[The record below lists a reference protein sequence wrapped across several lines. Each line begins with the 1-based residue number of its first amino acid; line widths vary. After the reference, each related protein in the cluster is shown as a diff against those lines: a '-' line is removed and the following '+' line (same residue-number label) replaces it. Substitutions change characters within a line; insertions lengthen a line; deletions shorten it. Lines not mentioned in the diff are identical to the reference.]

1 MTPLRA
7 TATLGADEVF
17 VALADPTRWRLLNL
31 LATQGEGT
39 ATTLAEMMPVSRV
52 AVTKHLAVLDR
63 AGLVRGRRRGREV
76 RYVVRPE
83 RLEATARWLAGVAS
97 EWETRLSA
105 IKRIAELQPSAI
117 SNAAI
122 SHQPSAISSTPS
134 GRVSRKGGIPG
145 AR

>member
-1 MTPLRA
+1 MTPLRTA
-7 TATLGADEVF
+7 TTLGADEVF

-39 ATTLAEMMPVSRV
+39 ATTLAEVMPVSRV

-83 RLEATARWLAGVAS
+83 RLEATARWLAGIAS
-97 EWETRLSA
+97 EWETRHSA
-105 IKRIAELQPSAI
+105 IKRIAELQS
-117 SNAAI
+117 
-122 SHQPSAISSTPS
+122 
-134 GRVSRKGGIPG
+134 
-145 AR
+145 